1 MPNLYL
7 VRGLPGAGKTTLAHS
22 IVDPSRVFA
31 ADDYFYDAE
40 GNYRFDV
47 DRLWPAH
54 RNCQLAVTRAMES
67 GDDIAVA
74 NTFTRTRE
82 MKPYMKLA
90 EEHGYRVFSLI
101 VENRHGGNSLHDVP
115 EEDVE
120 RMRQRF
126 NVRL

>member
-7 VRGLPGAGKTTLAHS
+7 VRGLPGAGKTAFARS
-22 IVDPSRVFA
+22 IVAPSRVFA
-31 ADDYFYDAE
+31 ADDYFYDAK
-40 GNYRFDV
+40 GNYCFDV

-54 RNCQLAVTRAMES
+54 RSCQLTVARAMQS
-67 GDDIAVA
+67 GEDVAVA

-90 EEHGYRVFSLI
+90 EEHGYQVFSLI
-101 VENRHGGNSLHDVP
+101 VENRHGGSSLHDVP
-115 EEDVE
+115 EDDIE

-126 NVRL
+126 NVKL

>member
-7 VRGLPGAGKTTLAHS
+7 VRGLPGAGKTSLARS

-31 ADDYFYDAE
+31 ADDYFYDDE
-40 GNYRFDV
+40 GNYHFDT

-54 RNCQLAVTRAMES
+54 RHCQLAVAKAMEN
-67 GDDIAVA
+67 GEDIAVA

-90 EEHGYRVFSLI
+90 EAHGYRVFSLI
-101 VENRHGGNSLHDVP
+101 VENRHGSNSLHDVP
-115 EEDVE
+115 EENIE